1 MPTYIY
7 EKILMPGEAAERAKT
22 AGKAV
27 RISYW
32 KKFGDD
38 PPGWLIGVGRIEG
51 NRFVLEEEFVAEE
64 LLLKTDAYG
73 LVGFQRPE
81 QGEAV
86 DRGWIIA
93 FADNV
98 DYDGRR
104 CIIS

>member
-1 MPTYIY
+1 MPTYTY
-7 EKILMPGEAAERAKT
+7 EKIMMPDEAVERARNSRKT
-22 AGKAV
+22 V

-38 PPGWLIGVGRIEG
+38 PPGWLVGVGRIEG
-51 NRFVLEEEFVAEE
+51 NRFILEEEFVAEE

-73 LVGFQRPE
+73 FVGFQRPE

-93 FADNV
+93 FAGEV
-98 DYDGRR
+98 KYDGQR